1 MKKSDKKMDNALRVA
16 LTEVCE
22 HAKESHT
29 GFEWLTHQ
37 VNYADFPR
45 SLTITCVFDT
55 HHHMEQA
62 DKASIITSLKQAL
75 QPLNVSLNNTDKQI
89 RFDSE
94 ESCTLE
100 HQGRWNK
107 RLS

>member
-1 MKKSDKKMDNALRVA
+1 MKKSDKKMDNALRLA

-22 HAKESHT
+22 QAKENHT

-45 SLTITCVFDT
+45 SLAIICVFDT
-55 HHHMEQA
+55 RHHVEQA
-62 DKASIITSLKQAL
+62 DKASIITQIKHAL
-75 QPLNVSLNNTDKQI
+75 RPLNVSLNNADKQI

-94 ESCTLE
+94 ESCALE